1 MERDLK
7 GLIDTIDQKDKA
19 ESMLERKIDSLKE
32 EINRLKFTIREQ
44 KLLIQSLKETDDEE
58 NIIVDDDIQLLK
70 EMIYSQRQEIL
81 KKDEKIHD
89 LQTKS
94 NEQDIIV
101 PLTGDSNQYID
112 KIENLNKD
120 ISDLKDQ
127 LKMYKSNEENAKII
141 IKELSERLE
150 LSEKELEKLRIDS
163 EALISPDFEDNR
175 SKESQ
180 VFIKRIDELNLEIL
194 DYKAQVEDLQRSLES
209 IENASMEER
218 EKSNDIIN
226 QLRLEKEETLVE
238 LNDLRKK
245 YKNLENI
252 EIKDNLITNID
263 NFYEL
268 EKQYENQMERLESE
282 NNAYQQ
288 ELDSLRTQIHELKA
302 SEISSKEG
310 AWHLYDVETTEIIK
324 SLNQENEKIKQELR
338 ELNAEKI
345 KLEQLL
351 NQNNDKKNNS
361 LTEADENVSN
371 IIRELKEE
379 NQKLIQENRET
390 RTRLSIKLSDEA
402 ELNKT
407 IEELKIKN
415 HKLKTKLEVEILEKE
430 FEMPKEPESQLYKDF
445 LKSLNQYDIQKTI
458 DNLAIDIESNKN
470 YDTKKNSL
478 YILATI
484 KDEKINKLFSKF
496 VRNKDWL
503 IRFNLI
509 KAIEKSRNLEHKEIL
524 LWLLKDKDVD
534 VREAAKNALSKL

>member
-44 KLLIQSLKETDDEE
+44 KLLIQSLKETNDEE

-81 KKDEKIHD
+81 KKDERIHD
-89 LQTKS
+89 LQTNS

-101 PLTGDSNQYID
+101 PLTGD
-112 KIENLNKD
+112 
-120 ISDLKDQ
+120 LKDQ
-127 LKMYKSNEENAKII
+127 LEMYKSNEENTKII
-141 IKELSERLE
+141 IKKLSERLE

-163 EALISPDFEDNR
+163 EALISPDFDDNR
-175 SKESQ
+175 SKGSQ

-209 IENASMEER
+209 IENASMDER
-218 EKSNDIIN
+218 EKSNNIIN

-245 YKNLENI
+245 NKNLENI

-263 NFYEL
+263 YYYEL

-324 SLNQENEKIKQELR
+324 SLNQENEKIKQELT

-351 NQNNDKKNNS
+351 NQNNDEKNNS

-371 IIRELKEE
+371 IVRELKEA

-445 LKSLNQYDIQKTI
+445 LKSLNQDDIQKTI

-484 KDEKINKLFSKF
+484 KDKKINKLFSKF

-503 IRFNLI
+503 IRFHLI

-524 LWLLKDKDVD
+524 LRLLKDKDVD